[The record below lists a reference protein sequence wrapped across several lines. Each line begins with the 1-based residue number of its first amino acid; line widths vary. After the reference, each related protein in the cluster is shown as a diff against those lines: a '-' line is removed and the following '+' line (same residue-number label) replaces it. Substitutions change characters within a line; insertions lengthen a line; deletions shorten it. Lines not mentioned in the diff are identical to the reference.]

1 MDFKSINIKKI
12 NTDYIF
18 YLVFIITIVIGVY
31 FRLIVL
37 DYSFVNEWAAR
48 DFDRA
53 FNIFDGN
60 YIPLAGPE
68 YDNGGRLPGPFLY
81 FLLLLPIFIDYSY
94 DSIIVFNFAF
104 NLAGMVLFFW
114 VVKRFFDK
122 YVAILSS
129 IFVLIYLPFVQ
140 VFGFPINPAFI
151 FPFIVIFIW
160 LLLEITLNQNYK
172 CIPLALLALS
182 LGIQLHF
189 SVSTFYAVLLLNL
202 ILFRIKIPW
211 RFIWISIVIVALCF
225 APYFAYKKLYYIS
238 SDIWLFKETGTIK
251 GITDWSLSEILKIVF
266 LNKTIL
272 RLTSFNGLSYWVPFS
287 NKAVAVYFFLFYS
300 TLFIYIFNIC
310 KKGVRFSKKEL
321 IVFSCFFI
329 PALIYEIIHPKFN
342 HNWYSYI
349 FIYPLLLIISIAII
363 DLYKAISKISRIGL
377 TIGLA
382 ILICILISDAYVH
395 LKIYKRKVSINSH
408 KNSQSIFKFAMR
420 SLSLNSKEFVERVFF
435 DSPIQPFSVKR
446 LELLNN
452 NPKSTLLKKQESLPC
467 LYLSDSRYKNMKK
480 SSLYQDRM
488 NSFFNNEDLQTVNVS
503 KRLSFINMGWIKI
516 MDVYEYV
523 PKNNNRCYRNLMN
536 PFQVTKGQK
545 DLLTLAK
552 KTQINGPI
560 SINQL
565 DQIQEFGPNSNLTF
579 LKGNYIVVNNLIKL
593 PIGVKLLI
601 KKNQGKYLVT
611 VEMDGY
617 AYSGNNPTKEIGL
630 LVSSKTPSGTNIT
643 KKLKMNFNKLFENPV
658 YSTNFSW
665 RQNFYLPEKSTF
677 TKNNFDI
684 SLFWDIEH
692 SNNVP
697 QVYSTNS
704 FQAVRV
710 SLTNITKEIKKR
722 TAPSKVPNNRNFN
735 NFLDYLIK

>member
-287 NKAVAVYFFLFYS
+287 NKAV
-300 TLFIYIFNIC
+300 
-310 KKGVRFSKKEL
+310 
-321 IVFSCFFI
+321 
-329 PALIYEIIHPKFN
+329 
-342 HNWYSYI
+342 
-349 FIYPLLLIISIAII
+349 
-363 DLYKAISKISRIGL
+363 
-377 TIGLA
+377 
-382 ILICILISDAYVH
+382 
-395 LKIYKRKVSINSH
+395 
-408 KNSQSIFKFAMR
+408 
-420 SLSLNSKEFVERVFF
+420 
-435 DSPIQPFSVKR
+435 
-446 LELLNN
+446 
-452 NPKSTLLKKQESLPC
+452 
-467 LYLSDSRYKNMKK
+467 
-480 SSLYQDRM
+480 
-488 NSFFNNEDLQTVNVS
+488 
-503 KRLSFINMGWIKI
+503 
-516 MDVYEYV
+516 
-523 PKNNNRCYRNLMN
+523 
-536 PFQVTKGQK
+536 
-545 DLLTLAK
+545 
-552 KTQINGPI
+552 
-560 SINQL
+560 
-565 DQIQEFGPNSNLTF
+565 
-579 LKGNYIVVNNLIKL
+579 
-593 PIGVKLLI
+593 
-601 KKNQGKYLVT
+601 
-611 VEMDGY
+611 
-617 AYSGNNPTKEIGL
+617 
-630 LVSSKTPSGTNIT
+630 
-643 KKLKMNFNKLFENPV
+643 
-658 YSTNFSW
+658 
-665 RQNFYLPEKSTF
+665 
-677 TKNNFDI
+677 
-684 SLFWDIEH
+684 
-692 SNNVP
+692 
-697 QVYSTNS
+697 
-704 FQAVRV
+704 
-710 SLTNITKEIKKR
+710 
-722 TAPSKVPNNRNFN
+722 
-735 NFLDYLIK
+735 